1 MTILELFYNVDK
13 VSDIQIYGKE
23 YLYWSVDDNNK
34 YILLDL
40 KENKDIFLDVDKD
53 DKGIKYDI
61 INLSIDYDWNEEF
74 PRFIPYDQIRRLDK
88 IYIEFEGKVWYESSQ
103 RNPLVCVRGICDQK
117 CTANKLDYL
126 YCFHDI
132 PCTDKRPDWN
142 CWTGKWPNFY
152 DLIIDIVRWI
162 EVCRHM
168 DTLVVMF
175 EYPPNT
181 CLESECCLAFDY
193 SIGLLIKD
201 NHITVLSD
209 SKVRTLYEEYNKK
222 YPTRDR
228 EIEESINWED
238 TEFKFYF

>member
-61 INLSIDYDWNEEF
+61 INLSIDY
-74 PRFIPYDQIRRLDK
+74 
-88 IYIEFEGKVWYESSQ
+88 
-103 RNPLVCVRGICDQK
+103 
-117 CTANKLDYL
+117 
-126 YCFHDI
+126 
-132 PCTDKRPDWN
+132 DWN

-222 YPTRDR
+222 YPTKDR